1 MLMSEVI
8 NVGTQL
14 GLDRIIGCK
23 RAILVMLVA
32 EHRRTDASKQG
43 ASKSRALLLK
53 WRLEVTVQKHSLIT
67 FVVML

>member
-23 RAILVMLVA
+23 RAILVIFTV
-32 EHRRTDASKQG
+32 HYRVIDTSNQG
-43 ASKSRALLLK
+43 ASKSRALHYK
-53 WRLEVTVQKHSLIT
+53 FET
-67 FVVML
+67 